1 MQRRKDS
8 IRRLIA
14 GVAFFGAF
22 LDTIFWALYLTGGI
36 QFSETANLVVD
47 GFESAFLFADMLLA
61 LMLVLA
67 GIGLLRNRAY
77 GSFFT
82 AIASSMA
89 LYLGLLDITFYSKQ
103 GLYSMNSI
111 SGLIE
116 TIINAACI
124 IGGLTG
130 LVMAGRFWRFGH
142 GTARAS
148 R

>member
-1 MQRRKDS
+1 MQRRNDS
-8 IRRLIA
+8 IRRLVA
-14 GVAFFGAF
+14 GLAFFGAF
-22 LDTIFWALYLTGGI
+22 LDTIFWALYLTEGI
-36 QFSETANLVVD
+36 QFGETANLIVE
-47 GFESAFLFADMLLA
+47 GFESAFLFADALLA
-61 LMLVLA
+61 ITLIVA

-89 LYLGLLDITFYSKQ
+89 LYLGLLDFTFYSKQ
-103 GLYSMNSI
+103 GLYSLNSI

-116 TIINAACI
+116 TIINATCI
-124 IGGLTG
+124 VGGLTG

-142 GTARAS
+142 GTAQAS